1 MSNNAIPTSYSSDQ
15 VSHISCVYAISG
27 SYGLLPRLLYYVTLV
42 LAIFGRSKEW
52 LIIGALVSALTYA
65 GTASIHMMALC
76 SSKSGVFDLDIMAA
90 WAILSTGALGY
101 IGMIHWSSTLRYS
114 NAKWIM
120 ICWGMLVGIGLIF
133 GRAVLFD
140 SPKPEAEPSCYS
152 TSGKLLEY
160 PIELISP
167 EFKCTYKCFSISKPM
182 RHTSE
187 IMAVPS
193 QLLNN
198 TYTGLALVLVGPIQF
213 AAYAALSLDTQQHNP
228 SQLCQR
234 AVMKYLIHPGHKD
247 QLTKTVYHASSDGW
261 YGGYFAL
268 LSYLGRTEWTVKKT
282 LICSITVPWLFLTF
296 LIDVF
301 CLPMMVTNII
311 LNEITLLQGDIP
323 TNESNIN
330 VGQWGAV
337 VNSLLVV
344 IAACMGKL
352 IEMRQNSQKAKVLR
366 LEQPHGTVTEVPSD
380 LEQGFLEEQV
390 TGVVK
395 PKLAHV
401 PTLQD
406 MEHWIKKSKG

>member
-1 MSNNAIPTSYSSDQ
+1 MSNNAIPSNPSDP
-15 VSHISCVYAISG
+15 VSQISCVFAISG

-65 GTASIHMMALC
+65 GTAAIHLMALC
-76 SSKSGVFDLDIMAA
+76 TSKSGVFDLDVMAA

-101 IGMIHWSSTLRYS
+101 IGMFHWSSTLRYS

-120 ICWGMLVGIGLIF
+120 ICWGMLVGVGLIF

-140 SPKPEAEPSCYS
+140 SPAPDTEPACYS

-167 EFKCTYKCFSISKPM
+167 EFKCTYHCFSISKPM
-182 RHTSE
+182 RHKSE
-187 IMAVPS
+187 IIAVPS

-198 TYTGLALVLVGPIQF
+198 KYTGLALVLVGPIQF

-234 AVMKYLIHPGHKD
+234 AVMKYLIQPGQKER
-247 QLTKTVYHASSDGW
+247 LTKTIYNASAEGW

-268 LSYLGRTEWTVKKT
+268 LSYVGRTEWTLKKT
-282 LICSITVPWLFLTF
+282 LICSFTLPWLLLTF
-296 LIDVF
+296 LVDVF
-301 CLPMMVTNII
+301 CLPLMVANIV

-323 TNESNIN
+323 VNETNNN
-330 VGQWGAV
+330 VGQWSPI

-344 IAACMGKL
+344 IAACMGKA
-352 IEMRQNSQKAKVLR
+352 IEMRQNSKKVKVLQ
-366 LEQPHGTVTEVPSD
+366 LEGSHGTATEVLSD
-380 LEQGFLEEQV
+380 LEQGSVDEQV

-401 PTLQD
+401 QTLQD
-406 MEHWIKKSKG
+406 MDHWMKKQNG